1 VFELQV
7 AWSEIQRFKF
17 EAWGYADFKEIDSGK
32 VYGVSYVVGAIDIV
46 YFVAEAGVWWC
57 LFVDETSV
65 DEVGYAICWLFL
77 VANIILA
84 ERE

>member
-1 VFELQV
+1 M
-7 AWSEIQRFKF
+7 
-17 EAWGYADFKEIDSGK
+17 
-32 VYGVSYVVGAIDIV
+32 YGVSYVVGAIDIV

-84 ERE
+84 